1 MAIIIKVVFSRNAGN
16 NALSKYAIPFCLYH
30 LKILIFLVLNLFQ
43 RWTKNVRFYISP
55 SGIYVVYVYLRLCK
69 WI

>member
-16 NALSKYAIPFCLYH
+16 NALSKYAIHFCLYN
-30 LKILIFLVLNLFQ
+30 LKILKFLVLNLFQ
-43 RWTKNVRFYISP
+43 RWTENVRFYISP
-55 SGIYVVYVYLRLCK
+55 SGIYVIYVYLRLCN